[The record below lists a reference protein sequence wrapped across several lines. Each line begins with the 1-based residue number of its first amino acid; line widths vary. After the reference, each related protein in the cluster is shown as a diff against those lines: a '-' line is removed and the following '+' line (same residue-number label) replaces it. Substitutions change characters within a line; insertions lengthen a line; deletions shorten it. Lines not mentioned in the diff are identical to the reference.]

1 MRSSEQCGGHGW
13 DIILLSSCTL
23 LALPASRETPD
34 ASSHPTIQSFDV
46 LGSSLVID
54 GNNFGVASIAVVT
67 CAPSATVI
75 VAALPDSVSPG
86 SYSLWVESFGRLLGG
101 APAIG
106 LWSCLTP
113 LVGTGALLYTRTGRD
128 ANGASASSS
137 VTVTVVPPLPAIA
150 ALAAPPL
157 TIVAGSSVTGS

>member
-1 MRSSEQCGGHGW
+1 MRSSEQCGGRGW

-54 GNNFGVASIAVVT
+54 GNNFG
-67 CAPSATVI
+67 
-75 VAALPDSVSPG
+75 
-86 SYSLWVESFGRLLGG
+86 G

-106 LWSCLTP
+106 L
-113 LVGTGALLYTRTGRD
+113 
-128 ANGASASSS
+128 
-137 VTVTVVPPLPAIA
+137 PAIA
-150 ALAAPPL
+150 AMAAPPL

>member
-106 LWSCLTP
+106 L
-113 LVGTGALLYTRTGRD
+113 
-128 ANGASASSS
+128 
-137 VTVTVVPPLPAIA
+137 PAIA